1 MDSKPIGLR
10 KIDGFKFDPG
20 LHEIGDEGDVSGEP
34 VQFGNDQGGPV
45 ETACGKGVR
54 TRLRLRCIRRAVR
67 RRRLADHLRPFAG
80 PLSRD
85 RTYPG
90 VECSRGM
97 QYNGCWAS
105 NALRNISCNVGWDG
119 MLEKFH
125 LQF

>member
-54 TRLRLRCIRRAVR
+54 K
-67 RRRLADHLRPFAG
+67 P
-80 PLSRD
+80 
-85 RTYPG
+85 RTIIFTPASDFG
-90 VECSRGM
+90 VFGEQC
-97 QYNGCWAS
+97 A
-105 NALRNISCNVGWDG
+105 AAA
-119 MLEKFH
+119 
-125 LQF
+125 